1 MTDEE
6 MRQTQIEQAA
16 RIAADLQAWFP
27 ALEISG
33 QAYAEPTHY
42 VAGEHQN
49 PPRYVAIYLTLVP
62 ETVRMVILLSEARLN
77 VHFYQLRG
85 MA

>member
-1 MTDEE
+1 MGAHLSWNA
-6 MRQTQIEQAA
+6 Q
-16 RIAADLQAWFP
+16 
-27 ALEISG
+27 
-33 QAYAEPTHY
+33 
-42 VAGEHQN
+42 
-49 PPRYVAIYLTLVP
+49 TLVP